1 MFVSNSPELA
11 CLAVTTSLGTAF
23 GIAVNLHGFAP
34 CDEENFLSVGVSTV
48 ESGR

>member
-11 CLAVTTSLGTAF
+11 SLAVTATAF
-23 GIAVNLHGFAP
+23 RIAVNLHGFAP
-34 CDEENFLSVGVSTV
+34 WEEQNFLSVGVSTV

>member
-1 MFVSNSPELA
+1 MSNSPELA
-11 CLAVTTSLGTAF
+11 CLAVTASLGTVF
-23 GIAVNLHGFAP
+23 RIALNLHGFAP

>member
-11 CLAVTTSLGTAF
+11 CLAVTALLGTVF
-23 GIAVNLHGFAP
+23 RIAVNLHGFAP
-34 CDEENFLSVGVSTV
+34 WDEENFLSVGVSTV